1 MKIGAAPV
9 LCIGLAIGLIGAGFG
24 YFHNYQPKTETLKNT
39 KTAAESWET
48 EAKKLPAAYKKRATA
63 MEMVQQ
69 KADEWQQVVAVKTPS
84 SSLGAGGIN
93 FNVSSYQL
101 AVDSRVYRNSLQT
114 AVNNQVKRGGVVV
127 INGPEV
133 EAPDMEA
140 DNLVASYYNYPA
152 IPFPVV
158 IFDLGTIT
166 VRGTYAQI
174 KRNVEAW
181 KDMPNYLAVADGLQL
196 EGTSPNLTGTYSVTI
211 VGYLRAEKM
220 FPGVLNGA
228 GAAPGG
234 APVPGGG
241 PTRPG
246 PQQPPQGAPG
256 PTPPNRG
263 GAGS

>member
-9 LCIGLAIGLIGAGFG
+9 LCIGLALGLIGAGFG
-24 YFHNYQPKTETLKNT
+24 YFHNYEPKNETLKNT
-39 KTAAESWET
+39 RTAAEQWEA
-48 EAKKLPAAYKKRATA
+48 EAKKLPAAYKKRETA
-63 MEMVQQ
+63 MQMVQQ

-84 SSLGAGGIN
+84 NSLGAGGIN

-101 AVDSRVYRNSLQT
+101 TVDSRVYRNNLQT
-114 AVNNQVKRGGVVV
+114 AVNNQVKRGGVTVV
-127 INGPEV
+127 NGPEIP
-133 EAPDMEA
+133 APDMEA

-228 GAAPGG
+228 GAAPAGG

-241 PTRPG
+241 APPTAARP
-246 PQQPPQGAPG
+246 PG

-263 GAGS
+263 GDPGR